1 MENKKRLA
9 KENMVENSSSALIL
23 LVNISSGKITKETT
37 QCEGGI
43 SRYWNMTLLGPI
55 IPQVFLSDAVNT

>member
-1 MENKKRLA
+1 
-9 KENMVENSSSALIL
+9 MVENSSSALIL

-43 SRYWNMTLLGPI
+43 SRYQNMTLLGPI